1 MNPIAL
7 LSGSKLSA
15 MFIAAFAIVIGV
27 FVVSNSET
35 ILTTLGF
42 QTKTSMAADLGKLN
56 AEVKRLTDVNQQ
68 LAKDLEEAKRVNDII
83 AQEVVALE
91 GNKGKVITVVTEI
104 KDSKAKQIAAE
115 LNELKASTS
124 EQTQNAQ
131 QRIKLKEKLA
141 TETINSLH
149 EAYTKTVTPYITQ
162 TSVLETEEEV
172 WAGQSD
178 QTEELFELCTD
189 TAEQACLA

>member
-68 LAKDLEEAKRVNDII
+68 LAKDLEESKRVNDII
-83 AQEVVALE
+83 TQEVVALE
-91 GNKGKVITVVTEI
+91 GSKGKVITVVTEI

-162 TSVLETEEEV
+162 TSVLETEEEM

-178 QTEELFELCTD
+178 QVEELFELCTD